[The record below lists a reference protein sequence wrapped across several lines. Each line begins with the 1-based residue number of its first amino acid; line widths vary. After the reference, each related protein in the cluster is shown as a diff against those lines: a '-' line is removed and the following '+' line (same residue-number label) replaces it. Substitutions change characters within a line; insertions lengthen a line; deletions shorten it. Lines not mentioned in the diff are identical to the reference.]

1 MICGLWGEDKSG
13 KSSVALTFPKPIQH
27 FEFDLGGYD
36 RAIWRFSEDRNK
48 GLITTKPFVMPIQGA
63 IDNVTVRQSKI
74 ITGVKE
80 LWYEFLVEY
89 LRFLTSKEIATGII
103 DTGTLLWEIICT
115 AYLQEKQEMQFN
127 SEGNLLPGEKLRVS
141 LLPIEYRE
149 PNIRMRGII
158 YQAKAH
164 GKHLVLA
171 HHARDEYKPMLN
183 TKTGNIEDG
192 RSGKRER
199 SGFSSLGDSADLML
213 HTYTDNGKF
222 FCEVDA
228 PSVPSP
234 LVGMVFGNPS
244 YDGIMAAIKRI
255 KGEL

>member
-1 MICGLWGEDKSG
+1 
-13 KSSVALTFPKPIQH
+13 LTFPKPIQH

-36 RAIWRFSEDRNK
+36 RAIWRFAEDRNE
-48 GLITTKPFVMPIQGA
+48 GLITTRPFVMPIQGT

-80 LWYEFLVEY
+80 LWYEFLIEY
-89 LRFLTSKEIATGII
+89 LRFLKDEDKATGII
-103 DTGTLLWEIICT
+103 DTGTLLWEVICT
-115 AYLQEKQEMQFN
+115 AYLQEKQELQLD
-127 SEGNLLPGEKLRVS
+127 SKGNVLPGEKLRVN

-183 TKTGNIEDG
+183 PKTGNVEDA

-213 HTYTDNGKF
+213 HAYTDNGKF
-222 FCEVDA
+222 FCEVDS

-234 LVGMVFGNPS
+234 LVGMKFENPT
-244 YDGIMAAIKRI
+244 YDGIMATIKMIR
-255 KGEL
+255 GEP

>member
-1 MICGLWGEDKSG
+1 
-13 KSSVALTFPKPIQH
+13 
-27 FEFDLGGYD
+27 
-36 RAIWRFSEDRNK
+36 
-48 GLITTKPFVMPIQGA
+48 MPIQGA
-63 IDNVTVRQSKI
+63 IDNVTIKQSKI

-80 LWYEFLVEY
+80 LWYEFLMEY
-89 LRFLTSKEIATGII
+89 LKFLQSKEIATGII
-103 DTGTLLWEIICT
+103 DTGTLFWEVICT
-115 AYLQEKQEMQFN
+115 AYLQEKQELQFD
-127 SEGNLLPGEKLRVS
+127 SKDNLLPGERLRVS

-149 PNIRMRGII
+149 PNIRMRGVI

-199 SGFSSLGDSADLML
+199 SGFASLGDSADLML

-234 LVGMVFGNPS
+234 LVGMKFENPT
-244 YDGIMAAIKRI
+244 YDGIMATIKMIR
-255 KGEL
+255 GES